1 MAAEFEPDADAR
13 RRAENLSARL
23 VRDIRMV
30 AERGPRSDFRREV
43 FREAH
48 YREEADG
55 ALIQD
60 VVDDVAEMANE
71 FAISRRIGGEI
82 LCARMGDGELTPVS
96 LRDSLHGAP
105 LPFGTA
111 QWWDFWEE
119 FPFPFPRS
127 IWRDAIKRAA
137 RDADEELVSTSVEEA
152 EAMTE
157 RNLASFLSF
166 RFAGLKLWP
175 DWLHWN
181 RGTGSGGGPP
191 GPPGSGSTSNPPS
204 PVPGAGGGLQVEV
217 SCQTPGLRLHIAPS
231 YFQTWIF
238 FGSPSS
244 PVSNFVLP
252 GRYSFAGDGPMQRR
266 RITDPAVFSIPP
278 TYKPVVTRF

>member
-1 MAAEFEPDADAR
+1 MMAAEFEPDAEAR

-23 VRDIRMV
+23 MRDLRMV
-30 AERGPRSDFRREV
+30 TERGPRSDFRREV

-55 ALIQD
+55 APIRD

-71 FAISRRIGGEI
+71 FAMSRRIDGEI
-82 LCARMGDGELTPVS
+82 LCARVGDGELVPVS
-96 LRDSLHGAP
+96 LRDSLQGAP
-105 LPFGTA
+105 GPFGSA
-111 QWWDFWEE
+111 QWWDVWEE

-127 IWRDAIKRAA
+127 MWRDAIKRAA

-166 RFAGLKLWP
+166 RFAGLRLLP
-175 DWLHWN
+175 DWLRWN
-181 RGTGSGGGPP
+181 RDAGSGGGPP
-191 GPPGSGSTSNPPS
+191 GPPGGGRTSNPP
-204 PVPGAGGGLQVEV
+204 PPAPCAGGGLQVEG
-217 SCQTPGLRLHIAPS
+217 SCQTPRLRLHHAPS

-238 FGSPSS
+238 FGRPSR
-244 PVSNFVLP
+244 PVSNLLP
-252 GRYSFAGDGPMQRR
+252 
-266 RITDPAVFSIPP
+266 
-278 TYKPVVTRF
+278 